1 MSPDTIQAGGVGEA
15 SEPRSTPY
23 QGDRFSVHYSPSR
36 VVSTIF
42 NVEATARPPED
53 LLLGMEVTFENG
65 AYSVRAVEVDVIV
78 EEETPQEAYHSLL
91 ETVKDWLE
99 YLDEENPDLAPD
111 LEPQRRY
118 TRLLRY
124 EPYTWFGHLIV
135 VD

>member
-1 MSPDTIQAGGVGEA
+1 MSPETISAGGVGEA

-23 QGDRFSVHYSPSR
+23 RGDRFSVRYGPSGGI
-36 VVSTIF
+36 STTF
-42 NVEATARPPED
+42 NVEASVRPPED
-53 LLLGMEVTFENG
+53 LLLGMEVAFENG
-65 AYSVRAVEVDVIV
+65 AYSVRAVEVDVVV

-99 YLDEENPDLAPD
+99 YLDEEQPELAPD

-124 EPYTWFGHLIV
+124 EPYTWFGRLIA